1 MTASSSSQT
10 EENAHR
16 AVGFVD
22 KGGTGK
28 TTTLAHLSVV
38 FQIELGYETLL
49 IDLAGKQGDLAKHFG
64 VWDQVKQAV
73 ASDDDWPNIATT
85 FQEKWD
91 KVAKLQEE
99 STGDPLA
106 DMVID
111 LDEGPDIIPTS
122 EELDGIDSMLNTV
135 DEPATRYARLDAFL
149 SGYVDERY
157 DIILMDAAGSSSN
170 ITMNAL
176 RAAGYVIALSKPA
189 PFDEGQARKLRADLD
204 GMVEQRTIDTALTM
218 VMLNELDENTIAG
231 EEFLT
236 RFENEF
242 GPMMAPA
249 QIPSTQD
256 IINAQMRGTTLFE
269 LDTPLTTAQR
279 AMEAYRENASELVRR
294 FETPNWEAETE
305 LETGRQNISHEVN

>member
-1 MTASSSSQT
+1 MTAASTPQT
-10 EENAHR
+10 EERAHR

-38 FQIELGYETLL
+38 FQNELDYETLL

-64 VWDQVKQAV
+64 VWQQVEQAV
-73 ASDDDWPNIATT
+73 ADDDDWPNIATA

-91 KVAKLQEE
+91 QVAKLQAD

-106 DMVID
+106 DMIID
-111 LDEGPDIIPTS
+111 LDEGPDLIPTS

-176 RAAGYVIALSKPA
+176 HAADHVIALSKPA
-189 PFDEGQARKLRADLD
+189 PFDEGQAHKLRTDLD
-204 GMVEQRTIDTALTM
+204 GMVEEQTLDTALTM
-218 VMLNELDENTIAG
+218 VLLNELDENTIAG

-236 RFENEF
+236 RFETEF
-242 GPMMAPA
+242 GPSMAPA

-269 LDTPLTTAQR
+269 LDSPLKTARR
-279 AMEAYRENASELVRR
+279 AMEAYRANATELIRR
-294 FETPNWEAETE
+294 FETNNWETKAESAAA
-305 LETGRQNISHEVN
+305 GQDVSQEVN